1 MYHFTV
7 ASFHRLHYNFSF
19 ARGES
24 LGTRLSLLYR
34 TDSYR
39 QAETGYG
46 TLTVKSCSGGNRG
59 SPFSQWGPQ
68 FTRKMGTRENGG
80 RSPFSR
86 GSPKFYA
93 TGIATD
99 NYSWY
104 LACKHTMVHGKA
116 RRGVSIRSVRPKVF
130 NRIMHG
136 AARAEEIN
144 CTGQSPPYFKLS

>member
-1 MYHFTV
+1 MFWEGFGSNSLHGTHAKLNFNSEYWDPQIIQCITSV

-24 LGTRLSLLYR
+24 LGTRVSLLYR

-86 GSPKFYA
+86 GFPKFYG

-99 NYSWY
+99 NIL
-104 LACKHTMVHGKA
+104 LASIQWCMA
-116 RRGVSIRSVRPKVF
+116 RQ
-130 NRIMHG
+130 
-136 AARAEEIN
+136 EEE
-144 CTGQSPPYFKLS
+144 